1 MQQGGYRV
9 GASVYDMTHRTSRG
23 YGTISRRGEPCDDGT
38 PRWHVHWEHPREGQ
52 RDKAIAETYLELP
65 LVHHKERVPPAGL
78 GQRIQVVLG
87 THRPALGTIVA
98 KVG

>member
-1 MQQGGYRV
+1 
-9 GASVYDMTHRTSRG
+9 MTHRTSRG